1 VTKAVRIGMLGYGF
15 MGRCHTHALRSIQY
29 MYPSLGVR
37 IELAAIC
44 GRNSS
49 AVRKRGE
56 ELGFARTCS
65 DWQEVVSD
73 PSIDLVHN
81 CGPDPVHVEPSVA
94 ALQAGKHVICEK
106 PLAVSLADARRMR
119 DAAEVSGRLAMCMF
133 NYRFFPAVCL
143 ARQMVRDGRFGEIRQ
158 MRISYLQMA
167 GHDPA
172 LRPDQVWYS
181 AWPHSGVLQGIGSH
195 AIDQCR
201 FLLGEIAS
209 VSAVVRTFHQDRA
222 LPTVGGE
229 GAVADECT
237 NAVLEFECG
246 AVGVLEA
253 SALAYG
259 HQNQLAWEIN
269 GSHGSVRWNLQQP
282 NSLAL
287 CLQGQ
292 KDAGF
297 TDVSVTGQD
306 YPLAGDWWPPGH
318 NLGWEHGHTIGIAQ
332 FLRALI
338 DQQPLPSQAASF
350 DDGYRVAA
358 IIDALRQSSRTGQRV
373 QTEQGPQ
380 LLTR

>member
-1 VTKAVRIGMLGYGF
+1 MTKALRIGMLGYGF

-29 MYPSLGVR
+29 MYPSIGVR
-37 IELAAIC
+37 IELAALC

-49 AVRKRGE
+49 AVRKRGQ
-56 ELGFARTCS
+56 ELGFARTCT
-65 DWQEVVSD
+65 DWQEVVND
-73 PSIDLVHN
+73 PTIDLVHN

-119 DAAEVSGRLAMCMF
+119 DAAEASGRLAMCMF

-143 ARQMVRDGRFGEIRQ
+143 ARQMVRDGRLGEIRQ
-158 MRISYLQMA
+158 MRIRYLQMA

-201 FLLGEIAS
+201 FLLGEIAA

-246 AVGVLEA
+246 ALGVLEA

-269 GSHGSVRWNLQQP
+269 GSRGSARWNLQQP
-282 NSLAL
+282 NNLSL
-287 CLQGQ
+287 CLPGQ
-292 KDAGF
+292 NDAGF

-332 FLRALI
+332 FLRVLV
-338 DQQPLPSQAASF
+338 DQQPLPAQAASF

-358 IIDALRQSSRTGQRV
+358 IIDALRQSSRTGHRV
-373 QTEQGPQ
+373 QTELGPQ
-380 LLTR
+380 TAC